1 MFGTL
6 VIQLPCNYTGGSI
19 VVHHQNE
26 KKEFNFGGSDALGN
40 FYYVAFYADC
50 LHEVKPVTDGYRL
63 CLIYNLIWKGSPNDA
78 PTPPD
83 HQFVINKINSI
94 LKEWENSTTNS
105 PKLMASLLEH
115 QYSSSSFSFD
125 FLKGTDKSI
134 AAALI
139 AAKSGLHFDLF
150 LVQVN
155 VSQTW
160 STDED
165 CYGYGRCYYDSD
177 DNYQE
182 VDLIDEEVTFT
193 NLISSDGWKIE
204 LNGLSI
210 GKKHFVPVLD
220 VSSLEPDEVDHEG
233 YTGNEG
239 CSVDKQYHLAA
250 FILLPSRN
258 YKCLFGSIVP
268 RVLMELHK
276 SDTLSQDFKEKLH
289 QLQHSG
295 LSQVVQKETV
305 VLLFQALHSIGK
317 TELMTELLNDTL
329 LHERNGG
336 RVNFFGSKIGW
347 SPLNLPLQTQ
357 LRNYSSSDNI
367 QFLYCIIG
375 TAPADDK
382 KTVCCAL
389 LYSTLTQLLD
399 EADSKPLQS
408 KDTVCKLFKC
418 LDTLEVT
425 DRLPQLVTKLSTC
438 STRYPLLDTLVP
450 AIIDLYNTLTHPDIQ
465 QCIKEL
471 IVHCISVLTN
481 SLSQPPSPPRT
492 WSNPFPIS
500 CSCTDCI
507 LLRNFLRHTDKTSC
521 RFPLAQKKRD
531 HIRYQLSCCPSVTVK
546 TEMIGRRYAL
556 IVTKTKKLN
565 ESTRPIRQSALDKLS
580 GLLGSQN
587 DAAGDDVPVMKK
599 PKIDYI
605 VIH

>member
-83 HQFVINKINSI
+83 HQFVINKINLI
-94 LKEWENSTTNS
+94 LKEWEKDTES
-105 PKLMASLLEH
+105 PDSPEMMASLLEH
-115 QYSSSSFSFD
+115 QYSSSSLSFD
-125 FLKGTDKSI
+125 FLKGIDKSV

-139 AAKSGLHFDLF
+139 VAKSGLHFDLF
-150 LVQVN
+150 FVQVN

-160 STDED
+160 STNQACVGCEHCCYDNNTYED
-165 CYGYGRCYYDSD
+165 DDSD
-177 DNYQE
+177 IYQE
-182 VDLIDEEVTFT
+182 IDIIDEEVSLTY
-193 NLISSDGWKIE
+193 LISSDGWKIK
-204 LNGLSI
+204 LNGFSI
-210 GKKHFVPVLD
+210 GEKRFFPVLD
-220 VSSLEPDEVDHEG
+220 VSSLEPDDLQG
-233 YTGNEG
+233 CTGNQG
-239 CSVDKQYHLAA
+239 CSVDKLYHLAA

-258 YKCLFGSIVP
+258 HKCLFGSIVP

-276 SDTLSQDFKEKLH
+276 SRTLSQDFKGKLR

-295 LSQVVQKETV
+295 LSQVIHKKTV

-471 IVHCISVLTN
+471 TAHCISVVAD
-481 SLSQPPSPPRT
+481 SLSEPASPPHVFY
-492 WSNPFPIS
+492 SMPIS
-500 CSCTDCI
+500 CSCTDCST
-507 LLRNFLRHTDKTSC
+507 LSSFLINPNKDEHCFSLPREKRKHIQDQLNSC
-521 RFPLAQKKRD
+521 PAIKC
-531 HIRYQLSCCPSVTVK
+531 I
-546 TEMIGRRYAL
+546 TESTGRPYTL
-556 IVTKTKKLN
+556 IVTKTSDSIHNLHQRAFKSIQRALTALQPSDDAPPPQKLN
-565 ESTRPIRQSALDKLS
+565 
-580 GLLGSQN
+580 
-587 DAAGDDVPVMKK
+587 
-599 PKIDYI
+599 
-605 VIH
+605 

>member
-19 VVHHQNE
+19 VVHHQDE

-50 LHEVKPVTDGYRL
+50 LHEVKQVTDGYRL

-83 HQFVINKINSI
+83 HQLVINKINSI

-182 VDLIDEEVTFT
+182 VDLINEEVTFN

-258 YKCLFGSIVP
+258 YKCLFGIIVP

-289 QLQHSG
+289 QLQHS

-336 RVNFFGSKIGW
+336 RVNFLDQKLVGAHSVYHFKRSFVIIRQVIIFNFCTVSLALHLLMTKRLFVV
-347 SPLNLPLQTQ
+347 P
-357 LRNYSSSDNI
+357 
-367 QFLYCIIG
+367 YCI
-375 TAPADDK
+375 
-382 KTVCCAL
+382 
-389 LYSTLTQLLD
+389 Q
-399 EADSKPLQS
+399 
-408 KDTVCKLFKC
+408 
-418 LDTLEVT
+418 
-425 DRLPQLVTKLSTC
+425 
-438 STRYPLLDTLVP
+438 
-450 AIIDLYNTLTHPDIQ
+450 H
-465 QCIKEL
+465 
-471 IVHCISVLTN
+471 
-481 SLSQPPSPPRT
+481 
-492 WSNPFPIS
+492 
-500 CSCTDCI
+500 
-507 LLRNFLRHTDKTSC
+507 
-521 RFPLAQKKRD
+521 
-531 HIRYQLSCCPSVTVK
+531 
-546 TEMIGRRYAL
+546 
-556 IVTKTKKLN
+556 
-565 ESTRPIRQSALDKLS
+565 
-580 GLLGSQN
+580 
-587 DAAGDDVPVMKK
+587 
-599 PKIDYI
+599 
-605 VIH
+605 